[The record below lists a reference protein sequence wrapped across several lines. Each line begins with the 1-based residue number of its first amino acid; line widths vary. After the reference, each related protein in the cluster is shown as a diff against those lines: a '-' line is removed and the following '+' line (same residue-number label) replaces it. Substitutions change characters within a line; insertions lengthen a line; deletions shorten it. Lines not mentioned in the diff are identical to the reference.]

1 MPFYNF
7 RSLRVPILTL
17 DSVISEGFYFKR
29 IRAEAAR
36 TFLNERE
43 TMSINIIKI
52 IIKKKTQHSCC

>member
-29 IRAEAAR
+29 IRGEAAR

-52 IIKKKTQHSCC
+52 II